1 MANYLHRTTKQYLT
15 SVSPASLQEPEAN
28 YIEQPDLSA
37 VAGQPSKYWIITGD
51 VVSLVDQATQD
62 AIDAQED
69 SDRLDSIASKLDI
82 TQDIWKAFAEV
93 MLDQLNTLRAFHGL
107 PNASLAQLK
116 TAVRNKLQL

>member
-107 PNASLAQLK
+107 PDASLEQLK
-116 TAVRNKLQL
+116 TAVRNKL